1 MPEWQFIMSQ
11 YIPGKE
17 GLMIMNDPH
26 TGWCPAVRSDFY
38 FSKANKDCWYS
49 WHKPPQLRQ
58 QADSITYN
66 ATIAAWLVEEFP
78 EKVGEIFIGSTGL
91 LYPLGWCKMTSKCF
105 AFGIWFTTLV
115 QTSICAPF
123 FTFPYIGN
131 NSPNWRIFFRGVET
145 TKQMIVLKPTLTC
158 TGPTDQRFHVPG
170 CDPGYFRSQLTKGK
184 PLQIP
189 SKGSH

>member
-1 MPEWQFIMSQ
+1 MPEWLFIMSQ

-78 EKVGEIFIGSTGL
+78 EKVGETFIGSTGL
-91 LYPLGWCKMTSKCF
+91 PVCGGFLKPGTHGYP
-105 AFGIWFTTLV
+105 
-115 QTSICAPF
+115 
-123 FTFPYIGN
+123 
-131 NSPNWRIFFRGVET
+131 NSSQNT
-145 TKQMIVLKPTLTC
+145 VLKSILVLKSMALGIPLKKHPLIIFTVCPKINKNNVLNIWVKDMLC
-158 TGPTDQRFHVPG
+158 IQSLIFHCLDLILG
-170 CDPGYFRSQLTKGK
+170 CSL
-184 PLQIP
+184 
-189 SKGSH
+189 